1 MFRRR
6 EAQKKKNTDTHS
18 RRPLQLVPVCVC
30 VCHCRTPVQY
40 QFDCDGE
47 QLSLC
52 VCVCLCVSQFP
63 RNFQLKDKIFYCFFL
78 FTAVS
83 FRFAPLISTRIFV
96 LMVVIGA
103 DCRHIISSP
112 VDCHQ
117 QQQLSRWNGHT
128 DARSDSAGCSHLS
141 RSRRSPTATAQRAQR
156 SQLQSGT
163 VPFRERPFAGDNLK
177 TEKNWFSI
185 HLTFKL

>member
-63 RNFQLKDKIFYCFFL
+63 RNFQLKDKIFYCFFP
-78 FTAVS
+78 FYCRVVS
-83 FRFAPLISTRIFV
+83 FRSVNIHADFCLDGCHRRRLPSYHLLSFGLSSTTTVIKVEWAHRRPEWLRRMQSPQSESSVSNSNSTTSATISVTIRYRAVPWETVRGGQFENRKKLV
-96 LMVVIGA
+96 F
-103 DCRHIISSP
+103 HSSN
-112 VDCHQ
+112 V
-117 QQQLSRWNGHT
+117 
-128 DARSDSAGCSHLS
+128 
-141 RSRRSPTATAQRAQR
+141 
-156 SQLQSGT
+156 
-163 VPFRERPFAGDNLK
+163 
-177 TEKNWFSI
+177 
-185 HLTFKL
+185 